1 MQLAHFEKESGREQ
15 PLADHLRTA
24 ATLCGKSAAK
34 FGLYNMGYLT
44 GLLHDGGK
52 ARALFQNYLKNDNPS
67 LKGKINHSAFGA
79 QLLQEV
85 AGSCNSKFAPVTAQL
100 ISAAVFSHHT
110 GLPDCLTPQ
119 GENGYA
125 KRFKLEEEI
134 DYAECRENFIA
145 ECVRIEELS
154 GLFQKAVGEFEVYF
168 SKIIRF
174 NQFGLGLTE
183 RLLFS
188 CLIDADRYDTY
199 CFDADVK
206 PEAYEIPVWTCFA
219 EKVEAYLETLQ
230 AHHPVCAARE
240 TGIINSLRQE
250 ISDDCRQFAENPGG
264 IYQLFVP
271 TGGGKTLASLR
282 YALAHC
288 AKFKLE
294 HIYYIIPFC
303 SILEQNSREI
313 KNVLQKDGIVLE
325 HHSNITFDEQD
336 AGGEDYRQYEL
347 VTQRWNVPVILTT
360 MVQFLDTLFSGK
372 TQAGRRLHELANSV
386 LIFDEIQSIP
396 VKCIHLFNAAVNF
409 LSEVCHATVVLCTA
423 TQPQLS
429 KTEPVPLRLTEPV
442 NIVPDF
448 EEKFRQFKRTQIV
461 SRINEKMSFS
471 QLAELA
477 KQEMQKKDSVLIVL
491 NTKKAVQSVYTL
503 LCGLVETENV
513 FLLSTN
519 LCPENREDIIQKLK
533 KRLRPDS
540 GLKTICVSSQLIEA
554 GVDLSF
560 GCAIRSL
567 AGLDN
572 IAQTAGRCNRH
583 GEYAQTR
590 EVYVVSLPE
599 ENLSRLPEIQTS
611 QRATIQTLSVLGDGM
626 DLLSPDAIESYYL
639 HYYHER
645 SHEMGYRLKA
655 YNETM
660 YHMLDQ
666 NRKARDNYINF
677 EHKTPP
683 LQFFQSFHTAG
694 ENFHVID
701 SPSLGIIV
709 PYKKGKEYI
718 EELCGECSTERFRIL
733 LRSCQRFTVNVY
745 RPELERLL
753 QLGAVKYLQE
763 KNVFIL
769 RDGSYSEKTGITED
783 GTMEF
788 LQY

>member
-1 MQLAHFEKESGREQ
+1 MQLAHFKKESGREQ
-15 PLADHLRTA
+15 PLIDHLRAVA
-24 ATLCGKSAAK
+24 ALCGKAAAK

-52 ARALFQNYLKNDNPS
+52 ARTLFQNYLKNDDSS

-85 AGSCNSKFAPVTAQL
+85 AGSCSSKFAPVTAQL
-100 ISAAVFSHHT
+100 ISVAVFSHHT
-110 GLPDCLTPQ
+110 GLLDCLTPQ

-125 KRFKLEEEI
+125 QRFKPEEEI
-134 DYAECRENFIA
+134 DYAECRKNFIA

-154 GLFQKAVGEFEVYF
+154 ELFQKAVEEFEVYF
-168 SKIIRF
+168 SKIVQF
-174 NQFGLGLTE
+174 NQFGLGLTA

-199 CFDADVK
+199 CFDANIL
-206 PEAYEIPVWTCFA
+206 PTAYEIPVWSDF
-219 EKVEAYLETLQ
+219 EKKVVAYLDKLRRDNAIGGTKEIKKIK
-230 AHHPVCAARE
+230 V
-240 TGIINSLRQE
+240 LRQE
-250 ISDDCRQFAENPGG
+250 ISDVCRQFAENPGG

-303 SILEQNSREI
+303 SILEQNSKEV
-313 KNVLQKDGIVLE
+313 KNALQNSGVVLE
-325 HHSNITFDEQD
+325 HHSNVTFDGPD
-336 AGGEDYRQYEL
+336 TSSEDFQRYEL
-347 VTQRWNVPVILTT
+347 VTQRWNVPVVLTT
-360 MVQFLDTLFSGK
+360 MVQFLDTLFSGR

-386 LIFDEIQSIP
+386 LIFDEIQALP

-409 LSEVCHATVVLCTA
+409 LSEVCHATVILCTA

-442 NIVPDF
+442 NIVPDIA
-448 EEKFRQFKRTQIV
+448 EKFRQFKRTQIIN
-461 SRINEKMSFS
+461 RISEKMSFS

-491 NTKKAVQSVYTL
+491 NTKKAVQSVYTM
-503 LCGLVETENV
+503 LCGLTEKESV

-519 LCPENREDIIQKLK
+519 LCPENRGDIIETLQ
-533 KRLRPDS
+533 KRLRPGS
-540 GLKTICVSSQLIEA
+540 GQKTICVSSQLIEA

-599 ENLSRLPEIQTS
+599 ENLSSLPEIQTA
-611 QRATIQTLSVLGDGM
+611 QRATIQTLSALGEGL
-626 DLLSPDAIESYYL
+626 DLLSPEAVELYYL
-639 HYYHER
+639 HYFHER

-666 NRKARDNYINF
+666 NRKAIGNYRDL
-677 EHKTPP
+677 EHRNPP
-683 LQFFQSFHTAG
+683 LQFFQSFHTTG
-694 ENFHVID
+694 ENFRVID
-701 SPSLGIIV
+701 SPSYGVIV

-718 EELCGECSTERFRIL
+718 EELCGECSTERLRIL

-745 RPELERLL
+745 RPELERLYR
-753 QLGAVKYLQE
+753 LGAVQYLQE

-769 RDGSYSEKTGITED
+769 RDGNYSEETGITDD

-788 LQY
+788 LQF